1 MKPSHVW
8 EACLRTQPNSPSVI
22 AVYCQIAKIS
32 LNVEYDYCSAV
43 ERICF
48 CCTHEG
54 PARARRQAGLA
65 KIQPAS
71 VTPWKE
77 SARLSA
83 CPFGREG
90 SRAFLDQ
97 TKDPSSLVHSFYPV
111 ILWEGLQQATAIPS
125 CPVSE
130 LSPCIPAVLCR
141 EGSFSMFW
149 IYSWFFAWWPLPHPQ
164 VLKPYERVKKHP
176 FCLKAAVLKHIPQE
190 TNPPEVNTTVE
201 SRCL

>member
-77 SARLSA
+77 SACLSA

-90 SRAFLDQ
+90 SRALDQ

-111 ILWEGLQQATAIPS
+111 TFWGGPPASNSYHLLS
-125 CPVSE
+125 C
-130 LSPCIPAVLCR
+130 I
-141 EGSFSMFW
+141 
-149 IYSWFFAWWPLPHPQ
+149 
-164 VLKPYERVKKHP
+164 RVITMHTS
-176 FCLKAAVLKHIPQE
+176 CCMQRRLL
-190 TNPPEVNTTVE
+190 
-201 SRCL
+201 